1 MTANDR
7 QQTEI
12 YVLTEI
18 EFHLCFSISTDLQA
32 KILSQMDYASL
43 KHSALKF
50 EIDNQ
55 TVLGGSVFLSSFFIC
70 SFFIR
75 SFFIIQSL
83 YIHFLYISFLY
94 IRFLCGSFFIQLL

>member
-55 TVLGGSVFLSSFFIC
+55 TVSGGSVFFKLVFYMFV
-70 SFFIR
+70 F
-75 SFFIIQSL
+75 
-83 YIHFLYISFLY
+83 
-94 IRFLCGSFFIQLL
+94 